1 MAKVFTT
8 LSKIVCRVISVT
20 DRVSSVVQ
28 NHLIPNLAAIAK
40 RKMALIRTVDLPFT
54 TSNLD

>member
-20 DRVSSVVQ
+20 DRVSGAVQ
-28 NHLIPNLAAIAK
+28 RQLIPSLAAIAK
-40 RKMALIRTVDLPFT
+40 RKMALIRTVDFPFT